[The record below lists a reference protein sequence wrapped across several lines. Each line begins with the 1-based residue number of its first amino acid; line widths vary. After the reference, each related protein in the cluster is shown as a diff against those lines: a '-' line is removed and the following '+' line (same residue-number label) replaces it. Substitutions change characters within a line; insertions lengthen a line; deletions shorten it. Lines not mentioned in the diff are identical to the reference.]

1 MTIRARDRRRNGFTL
16 IEILL
21 VMAILGMLALM
32 VLPNVVGQAEK
43 ARVKTALTQIA
54 TLGTALDSF
63 ALDVGRYPTTQEGL
77 DALVEPPSGLRMW
90 DGPYTNKKIGLDPW
104 ANAYQ
109 YEGPEGDRGSYL
121 LLSYGADGRPGGEGR
136 NADISNLD

>member
-1 MTIRARDRRRNGFTL
+1 MRNGAKGRRRNGFTL

-43 ARVKTALTQIA
+43 ARVKAAVAQIA
-54 TLGTALDSF
+54 ALGTALDSF

-77 DALVEPPSGLRMW
+77 DALVEAPSGLKMW

-104 ANAYQ
+104 ANPYQ
-109 YEGPEGDRGSYL
+109 YEGPEGDRSTYL
-121 LLSYGADGRPGGEGR
+121 LLSYGADGSPGGEGR
-136 NADISNLD
+136 NADISNQD

>member
-1 MTIRARDRRRNGFTL
+1 MKNRAENQRHGGFTL

-43 ARVKTALTQIA
+43 ARVKTARVQIA
-54 TLGTALDSF
+54 SLGTALDSF

-77 DALVEPPSGLRMW
+77 DALLEIPSGLRMW
-90 DGPYTNKKIGLDPW
+90 DGPYINKKIALDPW
-104 ANAYQ
+104 ANDYQ
-109 YEGPEGDRGSYL
+109 YNGPEGDRSSYL
-121 LLSYGADGRPGGEGR
+121 LLCYGADGRPGGEGR
-136 NADISNLD
+136 DADISNLD